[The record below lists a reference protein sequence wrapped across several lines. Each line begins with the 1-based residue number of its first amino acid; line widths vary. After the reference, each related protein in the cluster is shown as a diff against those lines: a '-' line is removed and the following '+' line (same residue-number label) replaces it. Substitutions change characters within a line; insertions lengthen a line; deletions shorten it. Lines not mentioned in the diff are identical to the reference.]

1 MLAMQKGKNGFF
13 NLGNGEGYSVR
24 QVINAC
30 EKISGKKIKTIE
42 ESRRPGDPPRLI
54 ASAQKAFDE
63 LNWNPK
69 FGSLEEI
76 IESAW
81 TWHKKNPNGYTV

>member
-1 MLAMQKGKNGFF
+1 MAAFTTIATIGAAAIGSGMSFAEAGKQRKIQS
-13 NLGNGEGYSVR
+13 E
-24 QVINAC
+24 A
-30 EKISGKKIKTIE
+30 EK
-42 ESRRPGDPPRLI
+42 
-54 ASAQKAFDE
+54 AAQKAFDE

-81 TWHKKNPNGYTV
+81 TWHKKYPNGYTV